1 MYWIK
6 KFFSDPESHGR
17 SFIEVSVVAAFS
29 LLFVSLPGF
38 RDLGANENIS
48 NIEFFTIAQIL
59 ALTYAQYGSI
69 FWLAFIR
76 GDKPRHSPRAALGL
90 VATLLI
96 IPIVPYLSF
105 DPQFQ
110 SVTAEGAKT
119 VSFAL
124 YSVYLIINYLL
135 LFYLNVEPPSPE
147 KSLSKGASSLRE
159 KYEEKTHARD

>member
-1 MYWIK
+1 MYWFW
-6 KFFSDPESHGR
+6 KFFSDPGSHWR
-17 SFIEVSVVAAFS
+17 SLSEVAIIAIFS

-76 GDKPRHSPRAALGL
+76 WDKPRHSPRSVLGL
-90 VATLLI
+90 VATLMI
-96 IPIVPYLSF
+96 IPIIPYLSF

-110 SVTAEGAKT
+110 SVTAEGAKS

-124 YSVYLIINYLL
+124 YAAYLVLNYLL
-135 LFYLNVEPPSPE
+135 LFYSNVTPPSAE
-147 KSLSKGASSLRE
+147 KTLSNGASSLRA
-159 KYEEKTHARD
+159 KYEEKQHG